1 MQQLHLSKIDV
12 NLLVSLDTLLRE
24 RSVTRAAKRLGLSQS
39 AMSHQLRRLRELFDD
54 PLLVGGRGGMV
65 ASPLAESLESPI
77 RRALLD
83 LNRAIQGEMSFDP
96 ATAERTF
103 TIATK
108 DAVELL
114 GLPPLLELLSH
125 EAPGIR
131 IHGRPLGP
139 STYLAL
145 QEGDVDLVIGPD
157 VENALGVR
165 FPGLQRRVL
174 GREPSVCVVRCD
186 HPVVATARREGG
198 LSLERYLALR
208 HVQVLPPGLRE
219 TSPVDEALAAA
230 GRQRDVV
237 AQVTHFVT
245 GLFMAAA
252 SDLAVT
258 LARGIAEPLVATLA
272 LELLEPP
279 LSLPDNI
286 LHMTWH
292 ERYDEDPANKWL
304 RSAVVRVNEHMQ
316 SALHDCRALQDGSEH
331 AELPTHD
338 PTHDQ
343 PEDLASGDLA
353 SGDLASGDLASG
365 DLASITINSAS
376 ASHASE

>member
-1 MQQLHLSKIDV
+1 MQQLHLSQIDV

-65 ASPLAESLESPI
+65 ASPLAESLESPV

-114 GLPPLLELLSH
+114 GLPPLLDLLSR

-157 VENALGVR
+157 VENTLGVR
-165 FPGLQRRVL
+165 FPGLRRRVL
-174 GREPSVCVVRCD
+174 GREPSVCVVRRD
-186 HPVVATARREGG
+186 HPVVAMARREGG
-198 LSLERYLALR
+198 LTLERYLALR

-219 TSPVDEALAAA
+219 TSSVDEALAAA
-230 GRQRDVV
+230 SLERDVI
-237 AQVTHFVT
+237 AQVTHFIS
-245 GLFMAAA
+245 GLFMVVA

-258 LARGIAEPLVATLA
+258 LARGIAEPLAATFA

-279 LSLPDNI
+279 LSLPDI
-286 LHMTWH
+286 VLHMTWH

-304 RSAVVRVNEHMQ
+304 RSAVVRVSEHMQ
-316 SALHDCRALQDGSEH
+316 SAIHESRA
-331 AELPTHD
+331 PR
-338 PTHDQ
+338 P
-343 PEDLASGDLA
+343 
-353 SGDLASGDLASG
+353 
-365 DLASITINSAS
+365 
-376 ASHASE
+376 